1 MTEKSQRSDTR
12 RVRPAPPKR
21 RFRRVVIVLNILIAV
36 LVLATGYFSYAFISN
51 NYFASS
57 SSAPDTVRVK
67 PVRVL
72 QLDVINGCGV
82 KNVGA
87 KFTDYLR
94 THGFDVVEVKNYK
107 SSRVPQTLVVDRVG
121 NLDAA
126 REVALA
132 LGVES
137 QNVIQQLSP
146 DYYVDVSV
154 IIGEDYATLPHAH

>member
-1 MTEKSQRSDTR
+1 M
-12 RVRPAPPKR
+12 RPARPKR
-21 RFRRVVIVLNILIAV
+21 RPRLAVMVLNILIVV

-57 SSAPDTVRVK
+57 PSAPDTVKAR

-72 QLDVINGCGV
+72 QLDVINGCGA

-94 THGFDVVEVKNYK
+94 AHGFDVVEVKNYK

-132 LGVES
+132 LGVEN

-154 IIGEDYATLPHAH
+154 IIGEDYATLPHSH